1 MIHWLKFHGVLGNG
15 SPNVKDL
22 ECNKYEIKKKKK
34 KQALDLDVIGSLSS
48 QGEHVRDMG
57 RLPSCQDLGLE
68 IGNVK

>member
-22 ECNKYEIKKKKK
+22 ERNKYEIEKKK

-48 QGEHVRDMG
+48 
-57 RLPSCQDLGLE
+57 
-68 IGNVK
+68 